1 MQLRGKSALVTGAS
15 SGIGRACATTL
26 AAHGVRLV
34 LTGRRR
40 AALEDT
46 ASSAGGGEIIEAD
59 LEEPE
64 SLAQLC
70 DRVLSGTEVLDILIH
85 NAGVGL
91 YGPSYSTDPEYA
103 RRLLALNLLAPVE
116 ITRRLL
122 PIMPR
127 GGTVVTV
134 SSIAGMVPVPGL
146 GVYSASK
153 HALNAYADILRM
165 ETRSR
170 GIRVMNVCP
179 GPVETEFKKNLLG
192 RSRQPPNLGQRFSI
206 TAEDCARAIHR
217 GLQKNKRTV
226 VIPRINWTAV
236 AAQRLFPGTLHRLI
250 ARMAPSDNT
259 I

>member
-1 MQLRGKSALVTGAS
+1 M
-15 SGIGRACATTL
+15 L
-26 AAHGVRLV
+26 AERGVRVV
-34 LTGRRR
+34 LTARRR
-40 AALEDT
+40 AALEET
-46 ASSAGGGEIIEAD
+46 ARHAGGGEIIEAD
-59 LEEPE
+59 LEDPD
-64 SLAQLC
+64 SVAQLC
-70 DRVLSGTEVLDILIH
+70 DQVLATAPTLDLLVH

-103 RRLLALNLLAPVE
+103 RRLMALNILAPVE

-122 PIMPR
+122 PSMPR

-146 GVYSASK
+146 GIYSASK

-165 ETRSR
+165 ETRRR
-170 GIRVMNVCP
+170 GIRVMSVCP
-179 GPVETEFKKNLLG
+179 GPVDTEFKKNLLG
-192 RSRQPPNLGQRFSI
+192 HSRQPPNLGERFSI
-206 TAEDCARAIHR
+206 SAEDCAQAIHR

-236 AAQRLFPGTLHRLI
+236 VAQRLFPTALHRLI